1 MKVDRARSFSTNSPS
16 APVTII
22 LEGICNCWLMLEN
35 FEGATDAVVGTKKRD
50 DVNLVVF
57 DLDVA
62 VVDAGVV
69 DVVVFDAGVVDFD
82 VDVVVVVVDAGVV
95 DVVVVDAGVV
105 DVEVVVDVV
114 DVDVVVVDAGVVVIF
129 VDFVAI
135 LFCSSENTAVGF

>member
-1 MKVDRARSFSTNSPS
+1 
-16 APVTII
+16 
-22 LEGICNCWLMLEN
+22 MLEN
-35 FEGATDAVVGTKKRD
+35 FEEATDAVVGTKKLV
-50 DVNLVVF
+50 DVNIVVF

-82 VDVVVVVVDAGVV
+82 VDVV
-95 DVVVVDAGVV
+95 VVVVDAGVV

-135 LFCSSENTAVGF
+135 LFCSSENTVVGF